1 VVGVARYQRAN
12 AKMADDFAANE
23 PGFQNEID
31 LSGWSA
37 TVGLHI
43 RF

>member
-1 VVGVARYQRAN
+1 MG
-12 AKMADDFAANE
+12 DDFAPNG
-23 PGFQNEID
+23 PGLENEID

-37 TVGLHI
+37 TVGVHV